1 MQECVGT
8 FPYAAPE
15 VINREKY
22 TGPEVD
28 VWSLGVGTPPFPFPA
43 THQAFPIR
51 IYGHTISIC
60 PS

>member
-22 TGPEVD
+22 IGPEVD

-43 THQAFPIR
+43 TIAE
-51 IYGHTISIC
+51 GHPHSHLWAHHL
-60 PS
+60 